1 MKQLLQLMYLRT
13 DPWAPTS
20 NPIPFVELKDCCKKL
35 SDKPLLLQYLDQYLK
50 VMGRFSSCLKC
61 FRKNSFKRNFKFRY
75 AEESSG
81 GVVSCS
87 GEASGGQYILNLSYA
102 IELLVWDVIFSTIQ
116 ERLGTKAAR
125 IFR

>member
-1 MKQLLQLMYLRT
+1 MFIFEIVFNL
-13 DPWAPTS
+13 
-20 NPIPFVELKDCCKKL
+20 
-35 SDKPLLLQYLDQYLK
+35 
-50 VMGRFSSCLKC
+50 C
-61 FRKNSFKRNFKFRY
+61 FIHYQIRY

-87 GEASGGQYILNLSYA
+87 GDASGGQYTLNLSHA

-125 IFR
+125 IFRLIKSKKYIEEEDIQKNAMLPAKESKQLTYRLLEEHFIEVQVRNYNRI